1 MVGHKLAAAAVGAGY
16 VASEVFVRA
25 NLANLKPHEVY
36 LGLNAVS
43 IAALALLRSRGLFA
57 TALRVSFA
65 LRVASFLAFELMKRP
80 DLNAFD
86 AMTRWDSIAAAAGV
100 VLVVA
105 ALFRAFFPGSSMRWA
120 YELAFLAV
128 AIPLVAIL
136 PKLFDLPRVHHPTL
150 VRGALESARASQVPR
165 GDVYDEKT
173 DTSVVFTDDGDTLF
187 VGFNAT
193 RSPANVATDKDVRSK
208 NIGEWVSSSSGA
220 EPRVHSGFGNAFDT
234 VRAGVLARV
243 WAWARAPLSA
253 GQESKFARVPAGRR
267 VVFVGHSLGGAHA
280 TIAGLVVARALS
292 AGGMGPG
299 SVRVD
304 VYTYGAPAVGDG
316 TFATMFNE
324 TVGVSVRV
332 ADPLDPV
339 PRVSGTQFVHVR
351 GYYPVSVP
359 KIALKGI
366 PNHGI
371 ARYTEGIT
379 GSKTSVALG
388 MLMPLGLALAA
399 LTPLIGADV
408 FLAHRRFSRAVAA
421 VASG

>member
-1 MVGHKLAAAAVGAGY
+1 MVVGRKVAAAVGAGY
-16 VASEVFVRA
+16 VASEILVRA

-43 IAALALLRSRGLFA
+43 VAALALLHSRGLFA

-65 LRVASFLAFELMKRP
+65 LRVASFVAFALMNRP

-86 AMTRWDSIAAAAGV
+86 AMTRWDSIAAAVGV

-105 ALFRAFFPGSSMRWA
+105 ALFHAFLPGSRMRWA
-120 YELAFLAV
+120 YELAFLVV

-150 VRGALESARASQVPR
+150 VRAAQLAERASAVPR

-173 DTSVVFTDDGDTLF
+173 DTSVVFTDEGETLF

-208 NIGEWVSSSSGA
+208 NIGEWVSSSGA
-220 EPRVHSGFGNAFDT
+220 EPRVHAGFGAAFDT
-234 VRAGVLARV
+234 VREEVMKRV
-243 WAWARAPLSA
+243 VEWARRPSPPSPGSEFSRA
-253 GQESKFARVPAGRR
+253 PAGRR

-280 TIAGLVVARALS
+280 TIAGLVAAQTLS
-292 AGGMGPG
+292 SSGLGPAA
-299 SVRVD
+299 VRVD
-304 VYTYGAPAVGDG
+304 VYTFGAPAVGDG
-316 TFATMFNE
+316 TFTNLFNE
-324 TVGVSVRV
+324 SAGVSVRV

-339 PRVSGTQFVHVR
+339 ARVSGVQFAHVR

-371 ARYTEGIT
+371 GRYIEGIT
-379 GSKTSVALG
+379 GSKANVALG
-388 MLMPLGLALAA
+388 MLLPLGLALAA

-408 FLAHRRFSRAVAA
+408 FLAHRRLSRSVAA
-421 VASG
+421 VVSG